1 MVFFETISYL
11 NLMFLSLLGIG
22 FFSTSISEE
31 REEDTLGLMLMA
43 GVSPLA
49 ILAGKSAGRLI
60 QALFL
65 VAVQFPLTLLAV
77 TLGGITTSQ
86 IASAYLGLTSYLILL
101 AGFGLLCSTVAR
113 NNRVA
118 TMWMTIGLIC
128 YVFVPMIAAGL
139 LSSQPQI
146 SGGRLLDY
154 VVRLS
159 VFQQMGTILTSGFG
173 ESLIS
178 LQVISNASAGIAC
191 SLLSWAVFGY
201 FSQNPSTESTT
212 RGFLPSQG
220 TLALLAPCRAW
231 SNPFLWKDFYFVS
244 GGIVWLVIRTILCLA
259 IYVLALIYVKAI
271 GLDLLIANTEISAF
285 QVFLALGISVEAARM
300 ISRSMNDEIRGQTLS
315 ALLMLPRHPAYVIY
329 SKLAGALFGILPMV
343 IVSLLIIMTTSR
355 GAENFFVMARLDAI
369 FLPLTMF
376 VFPSYFAI
384 ILAVYFR
391 WGAVPLGFAMSIAF
405 HVFVDTV
412 IVLAAFQAVVPA
424 LSLFL
429 FFAAPLSV
437 HFALLSR
444 IRKLGESG

>member
-1 MVFFETISYL
+1 
-11 NLMFLSLLGIG
+11 
-22 FFSTSISEE
+22 
-31 REEDTLGLMLMA
+31 MLMA

-49 ILAGKSAGRLI
+49 ILAGKSAGRLM
-60 QALFL
+60 QAMFL
-65 VAVQFPLTLLAV
+65 VAVQFPLTLVAV

-86 IASAYLGLTSYLILL
+86 LASAYLGMTSYLILL

-118 TMWMTIGLIC
+118 TMWMTIGQIC

-159 VFQQMGTILTSGFG
+159 IFQQMGTILTSGFG

-178 LQVISNASAGIAC
+178 LQVISNATAGIAC

-201 FSQNPSTESTT
+201 CSQSPSAESST
-212 RGFLPSQG
+212 RGLLPSQR

-271 GLDLLIANTEISAF
+271 GLANAEVSAF
-285 QVFLALGISVEAARM
+285 QVFLSLGISIEAARM
-300 ISRSMNDEIRGQTLS
+300 MSRSMNDEIRGQTLS

-329 SKLAGALFGILPMV
+329 SKLAGALFGILPMM
-343 IVSLLIIMTTSR
+343 IVSLLIIMTTSQ
-355 GAENFFVMARLDAI
+355 GAENFFVLARLDAI
-369 FLPLTMF
+369 FLLLTMF

-405 HVFVDTV
+405 HAFVHT
-412 IVLAAFQAVVPA
+412 VLALTAFYAVMPA

-437 HFALLSR
+437 HFSLLSR